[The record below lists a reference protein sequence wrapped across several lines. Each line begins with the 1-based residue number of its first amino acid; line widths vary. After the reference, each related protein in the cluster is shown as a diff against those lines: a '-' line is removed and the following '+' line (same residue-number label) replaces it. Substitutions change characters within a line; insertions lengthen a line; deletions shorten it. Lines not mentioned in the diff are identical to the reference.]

1 MQTHSTL
8 INLTAFFYLM
18 KRKDSFFHLFYSA
31 SGKASKS
38 NKPNLYF
45 MDIEIRIQ
53 HQRRSPVYFYE
64 SCSVAHEAQKI
75 DFPGV
80 KSAGAG
86 WGAKFGFSP
95 PISLRDKTL
104 FYTFLL
110 LVDQLTEIM
119 MAKQDVVLSCD
130 TGKNIYVFKNDF
142 RASVHH
148 VT

>member
-1 MQTHSTL
+1 MKFTFVVQKWQLLRIIELLLHVFLFCLTAIVSIRKGEIMQTHSTL

-18 KRKDSFFHLFYSA
+18 KRKDSFFHMFYSA

-95 PISLRDKTL
+95 PSVWEIKHSSTL
-104 FYTFLL
+104 SY
-110 LVDQLTEIM
+110 
-119 MAKQDVVLSCD
+119 C
-130 TGKNIYVFKNDF
+130 
-142 RASVHH
+142 
-148 VT
+148 